1 VKNSALAITIFKMLP
16 KSLLSRLAGYLARLE
31 LPQFILARVIA
42 MYSRKFNV
50 LPEYVMPAGGFKTFD
65 DFFTR
70 RLRAGVHP
78 LTRNKRI
85 AVSPVDARI
94 DRYGDIREATLL
106 QAKGL
111 TYSLADLIP
120 TARSDV
126 FAKGKFMTLY
136 LSPGDYHR
144 IHSPVTGTITGYLNV
159 PGKLFTV
166 QDYMVRSLKGLFVMN
181 ERIVT
186 YIQSA
191 SGMVAVCKVG
201 AFNVGRISLAY
212 SDIVTNRLRRR
223 REEIFFNGKDRV
235 PVEACDE
242 IGVFHLG
249 STIILL
255 FEKNSITFN
264 NDLKPGGKIRMGKA
278 IGSLR

>member
-1 VKNSALAITIFKMLP
+1 
-16 KSLLSRLAGYLARLE
+16 
-31 LPQFILARVIA
+31 
-42 MYSRKFNV
+42 
-50 LPEYVMPAGGFKTFD
+50 
-65 DFFTR
+65 
-70 RLRAGVHP
+70 
-78 LTRNKRI
+78 
-85 AVSPVDARI
+85 
-94 DRYGDIREATLL
+94 
-106 QAKGL
+106 
-111 TYSLADLIP
+111 
-120 TARSDV
+120 
-126 FAKGKFMTLY
+126 MTLY

-212 SDIVTNRLRRR
+212 SDIVTNRFRRR